1 MKDAAIWIYLAF
13 AAVMSIITMI
23 LYMIDKSKAQRGKWR
38 IKEATLLGFGLFG
51 GAIGGFLGMYLFR
64 HKTKH
69 WYFTAV
75 NLLGLI
81 INVAVVVLLLKLK
94 NS

>member
-1 MKDAAIWIYLAF
+1 MKDVLIWIYIGFMAL
-13 AAVMSIITMI
+13 MSIITMT

-38 IKEATLLGFGLFG
+38 IKEATLLGFGLLG
-51 GAIGGFLGMYLFR
+51 GAVGGFAGMYIFR

-75 NLLGLI
+75 NLVGLL
-81 INVAVVVLLLKLK
+81 INAGVIVLLVMLK

>member
-1 MKDAAIWIYLAF
+1 MKDILIWIYVVY
-13 AAVMSIITMI
+13 AALMSLITMI
-23 LYMIDKSKAQRGKWR
+23 LYMVDKSKAQRGKWR

-51 GAIGGFLGMYLFR
+51 GAVGGFAGMYLFR

-75 NLLGLI
+75 NLLGLA
-81 INVAVVVLLLKLK
+81 INVAAVVLLIMLK

>member
-1 MKDAAIWIYLAF
+1 MKDVLIWIYFGFMAL
-13 AAVMSIITMI
+13 MSIITMT

-38 IKEATLLGFGLFG
+38 IKEATLLGFGLLG
-51 GAIGGFLGMYLFR
+51 GAVGGFAGMYIFR

-75 NLLGLI
+75 NLVGLL
-81 INVAVVVLLLKLK
+81 INAGVIVLLVMLK

>member
-1 MKDAAIWIYLAF
+1 MKDILIWIYVVY
-13 AAVMSIITMI
+13 AALMSLITMI
-23 LYMIDKSKAQRGKWR
+23 LYMVDKSKAQRGKWR

-51 GAIGGFLGMYLFR
+51 GAVGGFAGMYLFR

-75 NLLGLI
+75 NLLGLA
-81 INVAVVVLLLKLK
+81 INVAAVVLLIMFK

>member
-1 MKDAAIWIYLAF
+1 MKDIALWIYLVY
-13 AAVMSIITMI
+13 AALMSIITMI

-38 IKEATLLGFGLFG
+38 IKEATLLGFGLLG
-51 GAIGGFLGMYLFR
+51 GAVGGFCGMYLFR

-75 NLLGLI
+75 NLLGLA
-81 INVAVVVLLLKLK
+81 INAAAIVLLIMLK